1 MIIYFILIF
10 FSPLLVIGDEDLPQP
25 RILILGQTGVGK
37 STLANVLI
45 GENVEC
51 TDCTF
56 PICDGLESCTKE
68 TKYATGQWL
77 GYILLFEN
85 QVSIELHLQA
95 KCSDTTRAGSP
106 QQRIE

>member
-10 FSPLLVIGDEDLPQP
+10 FSPLLVIADEDLPQP

-77 GYILLFEN
+77 GYLLLFEN
-85 QVSIELHLQA
+85 
-95 KCSDTTRAGSP
+95 D
-106 QQRIE
+106 

>member
-10 FSPLLVIGDEDLPQP
+10 FSPLLVIADEDLPQP

-56 PICDGLESCTKE
+56 PICDGLESCTNQTNFGVGK
-68 TKYATGQWL
+68 WL
-77 GYILLFEN
+77 G
-85 QVSIELHLQA
+85 SIQLA
-95 KCSDTTRAGSP
+95 N
-106 QQRIE
+106 